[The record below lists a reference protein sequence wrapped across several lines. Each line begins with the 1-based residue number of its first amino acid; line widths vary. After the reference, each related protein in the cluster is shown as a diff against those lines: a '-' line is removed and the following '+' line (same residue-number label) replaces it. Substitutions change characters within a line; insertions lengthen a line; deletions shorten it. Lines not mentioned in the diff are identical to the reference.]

1 MFPLFMLFTDHCAR
15 NWRARSQRPPCKGR
29 PAALAASPFQGEG
42 AKRLRGFHRLV
53 TGYTPCGR
61 HSKMATINAMFE
73 NSATLGARNPV

>member
-1 MFPLFMLFTDHCAR
+1 MACEHRQPKPG
-15 NWRARSQRPPCKGR
+15 QPCKGR
-29 PAALAASPFQGEG
+29 PAALAASPFPNRAAIREKGEG

-73 NSATLGARNPV
+73 NSATLGARKPV